1 MTGRKAISCRWKDM
15 NKGDNE
21 RVEVRSR
28 LVGRE
33 IKQEGTDSNF
43 AGTSPSA
50 FVRNVMSRDATIS
63 TTGQR

>member
-1 MTGRKAISCRWKDM
+1 MCVKNATQTHLLSMRDV

-33 IKQEGTDSNF
+33 IKQKGLT
-43 AGTSPSA
+43 ATSQEHHRQHSC
-50 FVRNVMSRDATIS
+50 VT
-63 TTGQR
+63 